1 MLEET
6 YKILFEKYFNY
17 YFYNV
22 YKNNEEESRNSANSI
37 IKNISCMI
45 LLITFNLFVISL
57 VNLVLGIKIRL
68 NTMTVR
74 LFFIAINVI
83 LYVVYIKWFSFKTI
97 EWSKSISISSEI
109 KRNPI
114 ILFSVLFI
122 LTIFLLLILIVVFFP
137 NLIV

>member
-83 LYVVYIKWFSFKTI
+83 LYVVYTKWFSFKTI

>member
-68 NTMTVR
+68 NIMTVR

-83 LYVVYIKWFSFKTI
+83 LYVVYTKWFSFKTI